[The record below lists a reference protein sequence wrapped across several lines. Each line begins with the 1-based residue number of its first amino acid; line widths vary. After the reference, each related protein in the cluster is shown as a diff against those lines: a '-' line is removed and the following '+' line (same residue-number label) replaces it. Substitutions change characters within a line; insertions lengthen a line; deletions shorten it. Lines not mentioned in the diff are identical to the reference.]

1 MYIASDHCASIGT
14 VYTATECLSIKVVSL
29 VLLVFC
35 SLLDSLGLSVMCAV
49 LEFGASSTQTC
60 ALTLVGVLLIRVMLR
75 FSDSASSIWTCAL
88 SCSGTGGSSLGSG
101 FRLVENCGI
110 GDSSNS

>member
-14 VYTATECLSIKVVSL
+14 VYTATECLSIQVESL

-35 SLLDSLGLSVMCAV
+35 SLLDSLGLSMVLLV
-49 LEFGASSTQTC
+49 LEFRASSTQTC
-60 ALTLVGVLLIRVMLR
+60 ALTFVGVLLIRVVLR
-75 FSDSASSIWTCAL
+75 FSDSALFSLTCAL